1 MYEKLKAP
9 ELLSTAH
16 PVLFLNLLYKAM
28 KADRDD
34 ARVAAFAKRLLSFG
48 ATQGSPALTAGI
60 LFLLSEVIKSQP
72 SLREALMRRASVDEG
87 EEDTFDPSKREPS
100 FAFGEDV
107 LEMVEDEME
116 ESEQP
121 QQQQQQ
127 QQQQQGRRK
136 KKGQAHLWEV
146 PMLQLHFHPS
156 VKHFASSLL
165 SSEARHRIAYAGDPL
180 QDFSIMAFLDR
191 FAYKN
196 PKMGTRKTA
205 PGEGEGPTEEEEEVR
220 RSRLGAGAGAAR
232 HAAVA
237 AAAEGGL
244 EGRRPVNT
252 AEFLSLDA
260 HELKPDQ
267 LFFHKFFK
275 AKAERDR
282 KAHAAGI
289 GKNAGSDDD
298 AGSDSEDEDDE
309 AEEEGEE
316 EEEGGRRARMKVGVT
331 RRRGRSMNLRMA
343 WQRS

>member
-1 MYEKLKAP
+1 
-9 ELLSTAH
+9 
-16 PVLFLNLLYKAM
+16 M

-136 KKGQAHLWEV
+136 KKG
-146 PMLQLHFHPS
+146 
-156 VKHFASSLL
+156 
-165 SSEARHRIAYAGDPL
+165 
-180 QDFSIMAFLDR
+180 
-191 FAYKN
+191 
-196 PKMGTRKTA
+196 
-205 PGEGEGPTEEEEEVR
+205 
-220 RSRLGAGAGAAR
+220 
-232 HAAVA
+232 
-237 AAAEGGL
+237 
-244 EGRRPVNT
+244 
-252 AEFLSLDA
+252 
-260 HELKPDQ
+260 
-267 LFFHKFFK
+267 
-275 AKAERDR
+275 
-282 KAHAAGI
+282 
-289 GKNAGSDDD
+289 SDDD

-316 EEEGGRRARMKVGVT
+316 EEEGGEESEDESGSDAEEREIDEFADGLAEELMRSHGQGKVDFSDEDPDMEGWDEVEEGTENEEEGEEDEKRERKGGKEKGDDDAFLDDRRGGGGR
-331 RRRGRSMNLRMA
+331 RRRGGGG
-343 WQRS
+343 